1 MARTSGQR
9 TASFIDRGGAA
20 APKGEYAV
28 PALDKAFDVIEL
40 LASTPGGATMNEIA
54 TRLSRSMGELFR
66 IVIALERRGFLQK
79 SPETD
84 RYTVAYK
91 FLELALR
98 ATPAQDLTR
107 AAAPVMQALASKI
120 SQSCHLVVP
129 NGGEGLVIYRQE
141 NPATRGFVVRVGTS
155 VNLIRSCSGHVILAF
170 SDEQQRERMIQLAER
185 LVPTRV
191 DRRQLDSLLAEVR
204 ARAFERCPSPI
215 TRGVT
220 DISVPIFGFYG
231 DLVAALTVP
240 FLELLDG
247 SQKVG
252 LDAALKHLQH
262 AAQSISATL
271 GHHGSIKKERPKSAS
286 RSARAKST

>member
-1 MARTSGQR
+1 MAQKSRR
-9 TASFIDRGGAA
+9 KAASFIDRGGAA

-28 PALDKAFDVIEL
+28 PALDKAFDVVEL

-54 TRLSRSMGELFR
+54 TRLDRSMGELFR

-91 FLELALR
+91 FLDLALR

-107 AAAPVMQALASKI
+107 AAAPAMQLLVSQI

-129 NGGEGLVIYRQE
+129 NGGEGLVVYRQE
-141 NPATRGFVVRVGTS
+141 NPDMRGFVVRVGAS
-155 VNLIRSCSGHVILAF
+155 VDLVRSCSGRVILAF
-170 SDEQQRERMIQLAER
+170 SDDQQRERMLYLAER
-185 LVPTRV
+185 LTRTRV
-191 DRRQLDSLLAEVR
+191 NRAQVDSQLAAIRER
-204 ARAFERCPSPI
+204 GFERCASAI
-215 TRGVT
+215 THGVT
-220 DISVPIFGFYG
+220 DTSYPIFGFYG
-231 DLVAALTVP
+231 NLMAALTVP

-252 LDAALKHLQH
+252 IEDARKYLES

-271 GHHGSIKKERPKSAS
+271 GHHESLKK
-286 RSARAKST
+286 ARRKRA

>member
-1 MARTSGQR
+1 MAQ
-9 TASFIDRGGAA
+9 ASRRKAVSFMDRGGAA

-54 TRLSRSMGELFR
+54 HRLGRSMGELFR

-91 FLELALR
+91 FLDLALR
-98 ATPAQDLTR
+98 STPAQDLTR
-107 AAAPVMQALASKI
+107 AAAPVMQLLVNQI

-129 NGGEGLVIYRQE
+129 NGGEGLVVYRQE

-170 SDEQQRERMIQLAER
+170 SEDQQRERMIQLAER
-185 LVPTRV
+185 LAPTRV
-191 DRRQLDSLLAEVR
+191 SRPQLDSQLAAVR
-204 ARAFERCPSPI
+204 ERGYERFPSPI

-220 DISVPIFGFYG
+220 DVSFPVFGFYG
-231 DLVAALTVP
+231 NLVAALTVP

-252 LDAALKHLQH
+252 LDAARKHLEG
-262 AAQSISATL
+262 AAQSISAAL
-271 GHHGSIKKERPKSAS
+271 GHHGSLKKS
-286 RSARAKST
+286 RAKRRT

>member
-1 MARTSGQR
+1 MARAGR
-9 TASFIDRGGAA
+9 KKTASLIDRGGAA

-28 PALDKAFDVIEL
+28 PALDKAFEIIEL
-40 LASTPGGATMNEIA
+40 LASTPEGSTLNEIA
-54 TRLSRSMGELFR
+54 TRLNRSMGELFR

-84 RYTVAYK
+84 RYTVAYH

-107 AAAPVMQALASKI
+107 AAAPAMQVLASKI

-129 NGGEGLVIYRQE
+129 NGGEGLVVYRQE

-155 VNLIRSCSGHVILAF
+155 VNLVRSCSGHVILAF
-170 SDEQQRERMIQLAER
+170 SDDQQRERMIHLAER
-185 LVPTRV
+185 LTPTRSS
-191 DRRQLDSLLAEVR
+191 RAQLDSQLAAVR
-204 ARAFERCPSPI
+204 ERGFERCPSPI

-220 DISVPIFGFYG
+220 DISFPVFGFYG
-231 DLVAALTVP
+231 NLVAALTVP

-247 SQKVG
+247 SQRIG
-252 LDAALKHLQH
+252 IDDARKYHEN
-262 AAQSISATL
+262 AAQSISAAL
-271 GHHGSIKKERPKSAS
+271 GHHESLKKS
-286 RSARAKST
+286 RRKRA

>member
-1 MARTSGQR
+1 MARTGR
-9 TASFIDRGGAA
+9 RKTASFIDRGGAA

-28 PALDKAFDVIEL
+28 PALDKAFEIIEL
-40 LASTPGGATMNEIA
+40 LASTPDGATLNEIA
-54 TRLSRSMGELFR
+54 TRLNRSMGELFR

-84 RYTVAYK
+84 RYTVAYQL
-91 FLELALR
+91 LELALR

-107 AAAPVMQALASKI
+107 AAAPPMQALASKI

-129 NGGEGLVIYRQE
+129 NGGEGLVVYRQE

-155 VNLIRSCSGHVILAF
+155 VNLVRSCSGHVILAF
-170 SDEQQRERMIQLAER
+170 SDDQQRERMIHLAER
-185 LVPTRV
+185 LTPTRV
-191 DRRQLDSLLAEVR
+191 SRAQLDSQLAAVR
-204 ARAFERCPSPI
+204 ERGFERCPSPI

-220 DISVPIFGFYG
+220 DISFPVFGFYG
-231 DLVAALTVP
+231 NLVAALTVP

-247 SQKVG
+247 SQKIG
-252 LDAALKHLQH
+252 IEDARKYLEN

-271 GHHGSIKKERPKSAS
+271 GHHESLKK
-286 RSARAKST
+286 ARRKRA